1 MDNVSAVSVPAK
13 AQGSRKGVLL
23 AIALLVALS
32 LGACQAPAAPA
43 PAEAPPAAATEA
55 PTAAPTATPTPPPSP
70 TPTPAPTP
78 TPTAEPTATPT
89 PLPTPSVTVADQ
101 AVVDGKVTV
110 AEVVS
115 VGPGWIVIH
124 ADDGGKPGPVVGYAA
139 VADGVNTEVA
149 VEIDV
154 KAATPT
160 LYAMLHTD
168 AGAVGQYEFPGA
180 DAPVVVGG
188 AMVAPAFA
196 VTGLPEPEPV
206 TRTFVIVPDKT
217 TAQYSI
223 DEIFFSENNR
233 LNTAIGR
240 TNQVQGSLVLNLTNP
255 AASQLGTFTVDIS
268 TLRSDSSRRDR
279 AIRER
284 WLESAR
290 YPLATFVAR
299 EIRNFPPNP
308 KEGEP
313 ISFQIVG
320 DMTVKQTTRE
330 QVWDVTATLNGDT
343 LTGKATTFLYLADYN
358 IPVPELLGILRVT
371 DGLTATLEFTMVAA
385 E

>member
-1 MDNVSAVSVPAK
+1 MALNAVLK
-13 AQGSRKGVLL
+13 ERKRLPRSLWLLTLVL
-23 AIALLVALS
+23 AAVLVFA
-32 LGACQAPAAPA
+32 GCQAPAT
-43 PAEAPPAAATEA
+43 PPPPE
-55 PTAAPTATPTPPPSP
+55 PTPTPP
-70 TPTPAPTP
+70 
-78 TPTAEPTATPT
+78 PTAEPTATPT
-89 PLPTPSVTVADQ
+89 PAPTATPIVAPTPTPTPEPTATPTPAPTPSVTVADQ
-101 AVVDGKVTV
+101 EVVDGKITV

-115 VGPGWIVIH
+115 TGPGWIVIH

-139 VADGVNTEVA
+139 VADGVNTDVV

-168 AGAVGQYEFPGA
+168 TGAQGQYEFPGA
-180 DAPVVVGG
+180 DAPVLVDG
-188 AMVAPAFA
+188 AMVMPAFA

-206 TRTFVIVPDKT
+206 TRIFVIVPDKT

-223 DEIFFSENNR
+223 DEVFLNENNR
-233 LNTAIGR
+233 LNTAVGK
-240 TNQVQGSLVLNLTNP
+240 TNQVQGSLVLNFTNP

-299 EIRNFPPNP
+299 EIRNFPPDP

-320 DMTVKQTTRE
+320 DLTLKQTTRE
-330 QVWDVTATLNGDT
+330 QVWDVTATLNGDI
-343 LTGKATTFLYLADYN
+343 LTGTATTFLLLADYN

-371 DGLTATLEFTMVAA
+371 DGLKATLEFTMAAA

>member
-1 MDNVSAVSVPAK
+1 MMFEIALARRRGTRFPLWLLTVVSAA
-13 AQGSRKGVLL
+13 AL
-23 AIALLVALS
+23 IAA
-32 LGACQAPAAPA
+32 ACQAPAAPPA
-43 PAEAPPAAATEA
+43 PAATATLPP
-55 PTAAPTATPTPPPSP
+55 PTAEPAATPTPAPTA

-78 TPTAEPTATPT
+78 TPTLEPAATPT
-89 PLPTPSVTVADQ
+89 PAPTPSVTVADQ
-101 AVVDGKVTV
+101 EVVDGKITV

-115 VGPGWIVIH
+115 AGPGWIVIH
-124 ADDGGKPGPVVGYAA
+124 TDDGGKPGPVIGYAA
-139 VADGVNTEVA
+139 VADGVNTDVV

-180 DAPVVVGG
+180 DAPVLVDG
-188 AMVAPAFA
+188 AMVMPAFA

-223 DEIFFSENNR
+223 DEIFFNENNR
-233 LNTAIGR
+233 LNTAVGK
-240 TNQVQGSLVLNLTNP
+240 TNQVQGSLILNFTNP

-299 EIRNFPPNP
+299 EIRNFPPDP

-320 DMTVKQTTRE
+320 DLTLKQTTRE
-330 QVWDVTATLNGDT
+330 QVWDVTATLNGDI
-343 LTGKATTFLYLADYN
+343 LTGTATTFLLLADYN

-371 DGLTATLEFTMVAA
+371 DGLKATLEFTMAAA